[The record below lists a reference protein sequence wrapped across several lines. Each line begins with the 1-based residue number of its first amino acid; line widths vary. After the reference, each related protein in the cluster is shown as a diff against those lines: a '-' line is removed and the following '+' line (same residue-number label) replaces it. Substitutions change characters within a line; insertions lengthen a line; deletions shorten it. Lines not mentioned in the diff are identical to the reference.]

1 MFQAGEHHLLFQNLL
16 IYPDDLV
23 GKLFSLV
30 QQQVVELKPFLLVS
44 FYKENYVFGLVG
56 IHSHFLSQNLTD
68 CSNSEAQL
76 QSLLIC
82 LTEILRVT
90 GRHGLDCLLDLL
102 RFFCFSFSLL
112 VVSSIGT
119 NWIPLLP
126 IRVHKDPLGLIRT
139 HQNQLVHIGFHQYPL
154 GSIRT
159 THDPLR
165 PVGIH
170 LDPSWWDPD
179 GYRWIR
185 MGLLYPDESRWV
197 WMGLDGS

>member
-1 MFQAGEHHLLFQNLL
+1 MHGEATNQPKSIGLDTIVNLPSVICYDFTVHYCAEHLWISFQAGEHHILFQNLL

-119 NWIPLLP
+119 NWIFSYFNCIKLLHTFSP
-126 IRVHKDPLGLIRT
+126 FILIIGLTFNI
-139 HQNQLVHIGFHQYPL
+139 IGIIVCVYL
-154 GSIRT
+154 
-159 THDPLR
+159 
-165 PVGIH
+165 
-170 LDPSWWDPD
+170 W
-179 GYRWIR
+179 
-185 MGLLYPDESRWV
+185 
-197 WMGLDGS
+197 